1 MRTEPTATKAPKK
14 WFAGYKLCLG
24 QSHSSVGN
32 VPQQPT
38 CISSEHVQTMPS
50 THEAPVSYQ
59 QSNGIMD
66 NQACNVV
73 YDVVYEHLEAASSK
87 CQ

>member
-1 MRTEPTATKAPKK
+1 MRTEPTATKAPSKR
-14 WFAGYKLCLG
+14 FGGYKLCLG

-32 VPQQPT
+32 VPKQPT

-50 THEAPVSYQ
+50 THEALVSYQ
-59 QSNGIMD
+59 QSNGIVD
-66 NQACNVV
+66 NVV
-73 YDVVYEHLEAASSK
+73 REHFEAAPSIEAAPSK